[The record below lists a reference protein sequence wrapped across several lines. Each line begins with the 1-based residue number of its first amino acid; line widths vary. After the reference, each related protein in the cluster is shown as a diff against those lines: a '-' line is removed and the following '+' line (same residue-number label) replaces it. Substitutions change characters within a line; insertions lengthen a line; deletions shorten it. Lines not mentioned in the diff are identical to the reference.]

1 MSNVCKILKDI
12 HSGEDI
18 QHLKNVLITIY
29 MCEKM
34 RQIIWGGMCSYAPW
48 VLADTPLCVC
58 VCVRMEINNIW
69 NETELKCF
77 DYILDPFTKSK
88 HVLIRTT
95 SRMNSD
101 VPVVEKE
108 NTADQDQT

>member
-1 MSNVCKILKDI
+1 
-12 HSGEDI
+12 
-18 QHLKNVLITIY
+18 
-29 MCEKM
+29 
-34 RQIIWGGMCSYAPW
+34 MCSYAPW
-48 VLADTPLCVC
+48 VLGDIPLWC

-69 NETELKCF
+69 NETELHCF

-101 VPVVEKE
+101 VPVVEKDRE